1 VVFKV
6 SRNSLFSVITFGFL
20 AIATTSC
27 GGDAS
32 KPTKSDAPQAAANA
46 SPAPAPASSFTQP
59 IVAGTNAAKEAEAK
73 AAEMAN
79 KPNGDVVAG
88 LLPASDSDSVVR
100 STAKGRTDPFSGV
113 TLPVVETKT
122 TKTNSS
128 TTMSTTS
135 TNKTIGKGGT
145 IAFTPRTIAAGSNS
159 STGMAPSLNTPTK
172 IGKLSSGLGAAS
184 VANLAKK
191 NAELVNKKPPA
202 NEKPTP
208 STIAIKPVPF
218 PSGSGAAPSKPSN
231 NDVAIRDIP
240 APAPIPQP
248 ELARAIFVSG
258 VSQVNGQTQVILK
271 LPNESFSRYVSVGER
286 VMNGQVLV
294 KRVQEFSGLA
304 PVVILE
310 EVGIEVSRKIGDKP
324 VVASNEAKK

>member
-32 KPTKSDAPQAAANA
+32 KPTKSDAPQTAANA
-46 SPAPAPASSFTQP
+46 SPAASPASNFTQP
-59 IVAGTNAAKEAEAK
+59 VVAGTNATKEAEAK
-73 AAEMAN
+73 AAEI
-79 KPNGDVVAG
+79 KPAGDVVAG

-122 TKTNSS
+122 AKVSSSTTPSGKTSVQGSTITLIPRTNSS
-128 TTMSTTS
+128 S
-135 TNKTIGKGGT
+135 
-145 IAFTPRTIAAGSNS
+145 
-159 STGMAPSLNTPTK
+159 APSLTSPTK
-172 IGKLSSGLGAAS
+172 IGKLSSSLGAAS
-184 VANLAKK
+184 VASLAKK
-191 NAELVNKKPPA
+191 NADLANKKPAA
-202 NEKPTP
+202 NEKPGLSP
-208 STIAIKPVPF
+208 IAIKPVPF
-218 PSGSGAAPSKPSN
+218 PGGSGAAPSKPSN
-231 NDVAIRDIP
+231 DVAIRDIP
-240 APAPIPQP
+240 TAPAPIPQP

-258 VSQVNGQTQVILK
+258 VSQVNGQTQVIIK

-324 VVASNEAKK
+324 IAVIPEAKK

>member
-1 VVFKV
+1 M

-46 SPAPAPASSFTQP
+46 SPAPAPASNFTQP
-59 IVAGTNAAKEAEAK
+59 VVAGTDAAKEAEAK
-73 AAEMAN
+73 AAET
-79 KPNGDVVAG
+79 KPTGDVVAG
-88 LLPASDSDSVVR
+88 LLPATDSDSVVR
-100 STAKGRTDPFSGV
+100 STVKGRTDPFSGV

-122 TKTNSS
+122 TKVSSS
-128 TTMSTTS
+128 TTPSSKTS
-135 TNKTIGKGGT
+135 GKVST
-145 IAFTPRTIAAGSNS
+145 IAFTPRMTSS
-159 STGMAPSLNTPTK
+159 STISSSTAPSLNTPTNMS
-172 IGKLSSGLGAAS
+172 KLGSGLGAAS

-191 NAELVNKKPPA
+191 KPTA
-202 NEKPTP
+202 IEKPTLSP
-208 STIAIKPVPF
+208 IAIKPVPF
-218 PSGSGAAPSKPSN
+218 PGSFGATPSKPN
-231 NDVAIRDIP
+231 NDVAIREIPP

-258 VSQVNGQTQVILK
+258 VSQVNGQTQVIVK

-286 VMNGQVLV
+286 VMDGKVLV

-324 VVASNEAKK
+324 VAASPEAKK

>member
-46 SPAPAPASSFTQP
+46 SPAPAPASTFTQP
-59 IVAGTNAAKEAEAK
+59 VVAGTNAAKEAEAK
-73 AAEMAN
+73 AADATA
-79 KPNGDVVAG
+79 KPAGDVVAG
-88 LLPASDSDSVVR
+88 LLPATESDSVVR

-113 TLPVVETKT
+113 TPLIETKT
-122 TKTNSS
+122 TKVSSS
-128 TTMSTTS
+128 TSSSATS
-135 TNKTIGKGGT
+135 SKTFGKGTT
-145 IAFTPRTIAAGSNS
+145 IAFTPRTIS
-159 STGMAPSLNTPTK
+159 SANVSPSLTTPTK

-191 NAELVNKKPPA
+191 NTDLASKKPPT
-202 NEKPTP
+202 NEKPTLNP
-208 STIAIKPVPF
+208 IAIKPVPF
-218 PSGSGAAPSKPSN
+218 PGGSGAAPSKPSN
-231 NDVAIRDIP
+231 DVAIRDIP
-240 APAPIPQP
+240 TAPAPIPQP

-258 VSQVNGQTQVILK
+258 VSQVNGQTQVIIK

>member
-6 SRNSLFSVITFGFL
+6 SRNSIFSVITFGFL

-46 SPAPAPASSFTQP
+46 SPAPAPTSSFTQP
-59 IVAGTNAAKEAEAK
+59 VVAGTTATKEAEAK
-73 AAEMAN
+73 AAETTA
-79 KPNGDVVAG
+79 KPSGDVVAG
-88 LLPASDSDSVVR
+88 LLPATDSDSVVR
-100 STAKGRTDPFSGV
+100 STTKGRTDPFSGV
-113 TLPVVETKT
+113 TLTMVETKN
-122 TKTNSS
+122 TKISSS
-128 TTMSTTS
+128 TSSATPV
-135 TNKTIGKGGT
+135 KTVGNGST
-145 IAFTPRTIAAGSNS
+145 IAFTPRTI
-159 STGMAPSLNTPTK
+159 STNGAPSLNTPPK

-191 NAELVNKKPPA
+191 NAEQASKKPTA
-202 NEKPTP
+202 NDKPGNNP
-208 STIAIKPVPF
+208 IAIKPVPF
-218 PSGSGAAPSKPSN
+218 PGSFGATPSKPN
-231 NDVAIRDIP
+231 NDVAIREIPP

-258 VSQVNGQTQVILK
+258 VSQVNGQTQVIIK

-286 VMNGQVLV
+286 VMDGKVLV

-310 EVGIEVSRKIGDKP
+310 EVGIEVARKIGDKP
-324 VVASNEAKK
+324 TVASTEVKK

>member
-20 AIATTSC
+20 AIATTGC

-46 SPAPAPASSFTQP
+46 SPAPAPASNFTQP
-59 IVAGTNAAKEAEAK
+59 VVAGTNAAKEAEAK
-73 AAEMAN
+73 AADATA
-79 KPNGDVVAG
+79 KPAGDVVAG

-122 TKTNSS
+122 AKISSS
-128 TTMSTTS
+128 TTPSNKTLGKTSTTV
-135 TNKTIGKGGT
+135 
-145 IAFTPRTIAAGSNS
+145 FTPRTIS
-159 STGMAPSLNTPTK
+159 SSAPSLTAPTK

-191 NAELVNKKPPA
+191 NADLASKKPPT
-202 NEKPTP
+202 NEKPTLNP
-208 STIAIKPVPF
+208 IAIKPVPF
-218 PSGSGAAPSKPSN
+218 PGGSGSAPSKPS

-240 APAPIPQP
+240 TAPAPIPQP

-258 VSQVNGQTQVILK
+258 VSQVNGQTQVIIK